1 MQSSPSHGMRLR
13 LKTSVS
19 AVKLDPEADRTINIK
34 GVAVQIPAGEVVEV
48 DGEMRLRGLRCVVW
62 GGKLHAMF
70 EQDLLANS
78 EPL

>member
-1 MQSSPSHGMRLR
+1 MQFSPSHGMLLR

-19 AVKLDPEADRTINIK
+19 AGKLDPEADRTINK
-34 GVAVQIPAGEVVEV
+34 GIAVRISAGEVVEA
-48 DGEMRLRGLRCVVW
+48 DGEMRFRGLRYVVW